1 MSEAIVRHYLEDAIL
16 QFRKMKQLGEKA
28 LSQVSDAEFLVLL
41 DQESNSLGLM
51 VKHIGGNLR
60 SRWTDFLSS
69 DGEKEWRQ
77 RDGEF
82 MLTEGDSRESL
93 MRAWEAGW
101 EVLFAAL
108 MPLEVADF
116 ERKVTIRGEPHS
128 IVEAINRQLTHYSY
142 HVGQI
147 VFLAKHLKSSQWKT
161 LSVARHQSEE
171 FRREM
176 LNKHQ

>member
-1 MSEAIVRHYLEDAIL
+1 MSEAIVRHYLEDAVL

-41 DQESNSLGLM
+41 DQEANSLGLM

-93 MRAWEAGW
+93 MRACSSGIRRVSHCTGLRSARCSQSFSAGR
-101 EVLFAAL
+101 
-108 MPLEVADF
+108 PL
-116 ERKVTIRGEPHS
+116 
-128 IVEAINRQLTHYSY
+128 
-142 HVGQI
+142 
-147 VFLAKHLKSSQWKT
+147 SS
-161 LSVARHQSEE
+161 
-171 FRREM
+171 
-176 LNKHQ
+176 